1 MDKDMKIRYGKVTLV
16 GAGCGHG
23 LITTAGVRALK
34 NAGTL
39 VFDDLIDKE
48 LLNIPGE
55 GCRKIYAGKRSGK
68 HSMSQNE
75 INEILIREAM
85 EGRNVVRLKG
95 GDSFVFGRGGE
106 EIEAL
111 KAHGINFSVIPGI
124 SSAIAVPE
132 NAGIP
137 VTHRGMAG
145 AFTVVTGNTAD
156 GKAPDLKYLADFDG
170 TIVFLMGIKN
180 IGKIAEGL
188 IKAGKSPDT
197 PSAVISRGFTPYEK
211 RIDGKLSEIAALS
224 ENAATPGV
232 FVVGETAGLNFKDGL
247 RLPLSGVRAVIT
259 GTESFVERLSEGLAE
274 YGAECIRSVSMR
286 IRPMYENI
294 PESFELYGWAVFT
307 SANGVRVFF
316 EGLRKNRTD
325 IRAVFGLKFACI
337 GRATAE
343 ELLKHGI
350 YADLIPERYT
360 AGDLGRELAERLAA
374 GKKGKAD
381 KEGCAVTDNKVLILR
396 AEGGSTELLKELEA
410 CGTTYKDVHIY
421 RTETEYAK
429 GALISPDT
437 CTGPEDLLMQGYC
450 VNSYD
455 NAHAEGPD
463 YIVFGSAGGV
473 RAWKDQIIFMKEKGI
488 APLPVKKAVCIGKY
502 TADALNML
510 MDEAEN
516 DGIKEY
522 FPEKSVTAETFSA
535 EGIIKAMIRDRQ
547 REDLK

>member
-1 MDKDMKIRYGKVTLV
+1 MDKDMIIRYGRVTLV

-23 LITTAGVRALK
+23 LITIAGVRALE

-111 KAHGINFSVIPGI
+111 KAHGIPFSVIPGI

-156 GKAPDLKYLADFDG
+156 GKGPDLKYLAGFEG

-180 IGKIAEGL
+180 IRKITEEL

-211 RIDGKLSEIAALS
+211 RIDGKLSEIAAIS

-232 FVVGETAGLNFKDGL
+232 FVVGETAGLNFKDEL
-247 RLPLSGVRAVIT
+247 RLPLSGIRAVIT

-274 YGAECIRSVSMR
+274 YGAECIHSVSMR
-286 IRPMYENI
+286 IRPMFENM

-325 IRAVFGLKFACI
+325 IRAIAGLKFACI
-337 GRATAE
+337 GKATAE

-350 YADLIPERYT
+350 YADLIPERHT
-360 AGDLGRELAERLAA
+360 AGDLGRELAVRLAA
-374 GKKGKAD
+374 GKAD
-381 KEGCAVTDNKVLILR
+381 KENGAVTDKGVLILR
-396 AEGGSTELLKELEA
+396 AENGSAELLKELESQ
-410 CGTTYKDVHIY
+410 GIPYKDAHIY
-421 RTETEYAK
+421 RAETGSAK
-429 GALISPDT
+429 GAALSPDA
-437 CTGPEDLLMQGYC
+437 CMGSEYDLMQECFGHGC
-450 VNSYD
+450 D
-455 NAHAEGPD
+455 NNHAKQSD

-473 RAWKDQIIFMKEKGI
+473 RAWKEQIIFMKEKGM
-488 APLPVKKAVCIGKY
+488 APLPAKKAVCIGKY
-502 TADALNML
+502 TADALNRL

-535 EGIIKAMIRDRQ
+535 EGIIKAMIMDRQ

>member
-1 MDKDMKIRYGKVTLV
+1 MDKDMKIRYGRVTLV

-23 LITTAGVRALK
+23 LITIAGVRALE

-111 KAHGINFSVIPGI
+111 KAHGIPFSVIPGI

-156 GKAPDLKYLADFDG
+156 GKGPDLKYLAGFEG

-180 IGKIAEGL
+180 IRKITEEL

-211 RIDGKLSEIAALS
+211 RIGGKLSEIAALS

-232 FVVGETAGLNFKDGL
+232 FVVGETAGLNLKDEL
-247 RLPLSGVRAVIT
+247 RLPLSGIRAVIT

-286 IRPMYENI
+286 IRPMFESI
-294 PESFELYGWAVFT
+294 PESFEFYGWAAFT

-325 IRAVFGLKFACI
+325 IRAIAGLKFACI
-337 GRATAE
+337 GKATAE

-360 AGDLGRELAERLAA
+360 AGDLGRELAVRLAA
-374 GKKGKAD
+374 GKAD
-381 KEGCAVTDNKVLILR
+381 KENGAVTDKGVLILR
-396 AEGGSTELLKELEA
+396 AEGGSAELLKELEA

-437 CTGPEDLLMQGYC
+437 CTGPEDILMQGYC
-450 VNSYD
+450 GYGQD
-455 NAHAEGPD
+455 NDQTVQPD

-473 RAWKDQIIFMKEKGI
+473 RAWKEQIIFMKEKGM
-488 APLPVKKAVCIGKY
+488 ALLPAKKAVCIGKY
-502 TADALNML
+502 TADALNRL

-522 FPEKSVTAETFSA
+522 FPEGMVTAETFSA

>member
-1 MDKDMKIRYGKVTLV
+1 MDKDMIIRYGRVTLV

-23 LITTAGVRALK
+23 LITIAGVRALE

-111 KAHGINFSVIPGI
+111 KACGIPFSVIPGI

-156 GKAPDLKYLADFDG
+156 GKGPDLKYLAGFEG

-180 IGKIAEGL
+180 IRKITEEL

-211 RIDGKLSEIAALS
+211 RIDGKLSEIAAIS

-232 FVVGETAGLNFKDGL
+232 FVVGETAGLNFKDGF
-247 RLPLSGVRAVIT
+247 RLPLSGIRAVIT

-286 IRPMYENI
+286 IRPMYESI
-294 PESFELYGWAVFT
+294 PESFEFYGWAAFT

-325 IRAVFGLKFACI
+325 VRAVYGLKFACI
-337 GRATAE
+337 GRATAA

-360 AGDLGRELAERLAA
+360 AGDLGRELAARLKA
-374 GKKGKAD
+374 GKAD
-381 KEGCAVTDNKVLILR
+381 KENAAVTDKAVLILR
-396 AEGGSTELLKELEA
+396 AEGGSAELLKELEA
-410 CGTTYKDVHIY
+410 CGIPYKDVHIY

-437 CTGPEDLLMQGYC
+437 CTGSEDLLMQGYC
-450 VNSYD
+450 GYGQD
-455 NAHAEGPD
+455 NDQTVQPD

-473 RAWKDQIIFMKEKGI
+473 RAWKEQIIFMKEKGM
-488 APLPVKKAVCIGKY
+488 APVPAKKAVCIGKY
-502 TADALNML
+502 TADALNRL

-535 EGIIKAMIRDRQ
+535 EGIIKAMIMDRQ

>member
-1 MDKDMKIRYGKVTLV
+1 MDKDMKIRYGRVTLV

-23 LITTAGVRALK
+23 LITLAGVRALE

-48 LLNIPGE
+48 LLGIPGE

-75 INEILIREAM
+75 INEILIREAR

-106 EIEAL
+106 EIEVL
-111 KAHGINFSVIPGI
+111 KAHGIPFSVIPGI

-145 AFTVVTGNTAD
+145 AFTVVTGNSAD
-156 GKAPDLKYLADFDG
+156 DKGPDLKYLAGFDG

-188 IKAGKSPDT
+188 IKEGKSPDT

-232 FVVGETAGLNFKDGL
+232 LVVGETAGLNLKDEL

-259 GTESFVERLSEGLAE
+259 GTESFVERLTEGLAE

-294 PESFELYGWAVFT
+294 PESFEFYGWAAFT

-325 IRAVFGLKFACI
+325 IRAVSGLKFACI
-337 GRATAE
+337 GRATAA

-360 AGDLGRELAERLAA
+360 AGDLGRELAARLAA
-374 GKKGKAD
+374 GKAD
-381 KEGCAVTDNKVLILR
+381 KAAGTVTDKGVLILR
-396 AEGGSTELLKELEA
+396 AEEGSAELLKELEA
-410 CGTTYKDVHIY
+410 RGIPYKDVHIY
-421 RTETEYAK
+421 RTKTEYAK

-437 CTGPEDLLMQGYC
+437 CTGPEDLLTQGYC
-450 VNSYD
+450 GYGQD
-455 NAHAEGPD
+455 NDQTVQPD

-473 RAWKDQIIFMKEKGI
+473 RAWKEQIIFMKEKGI
-488 APLPVKKAVCIGKY
+488 APLPAKKAVCIGEY
-502 TADALNML
+502 TADALRKL

>member
-1 MDKDMKIRYGKVTLV
+1 MDKDMIIRYGRVTLV

-23 LITTAGVRALK
+23 LITIAGVRALE

-111 KAHGINFSVIPGI
+111 KACGIPFSVIPGI

-156 GKAPDLKYLADFDG
+156 GKGPDLKYLAGFEG

-188 IKAGKSPDT
+188 IKEGKSPDT

-232 FVVGETAGLNFKDGL
+232 FVVGETAGLNLKDEL
-247 RLPLSGVRAVIT
+247 RLPLSGIRAVIT

-294 PESFELYGWAVFT
+294 PESFEFYGWAAFT

-316 EGLRKNRTD
+316 DGLRKNRTD
-325 IRAVFGLKFACI
+325 IRAVYGLKFACI

-350 YADLIPERYT
+350 YADLKPERYT
-360 AGDLGRELAERLAA
+360 AGDLGRELAARLE
-374 GKKGKAD
+374 AD
-381 KEGCAVTDNKVLILR
+381 KEGGSGTDKGVLILR
-396 AEGGSTELLKELEA
+396 AEGGSAELLRELEN
-410 CGTTYKDVHIY
+410 GGITYKDVHIY
-421 RTETEYAK
+421 RTETISLK
-429 GALISPDT
+429 GASSSPNAYM
-437 CTGPEDLLMQGYC
+437 GSEDFLMHGYC
-450 VNSYD
+450 GHGHD
-455 NAHAEGPD
+455 NDNTVQPD

-473 RAWKDQIIFMKEKGI
+473 RAWKEQAVFMKEKG
-488 APLPVKKAVCIGKY
+488 AAQVPAKKAVCIGEY
-502 TADALNML
+502 TAYALRKL
-510 MDEAEN
+510 MDEPEN
-516 DGIKEY
+516 DVIKEY
-522 FPEKSVTAETFSA
+522 FPKESVTAETFSA

>member
-1 MDKDMKIRYGKVTLV
+1 MDKDMKIRYGRVTLV

-75 INEILIREAM
+75 INEILIREAK

-111 KAHGINFSVIPGI
+111 KAHGIPFSVIPGI

-156 GKAPDLKYLADFDG
+156 GKGPDLIKYLAGFDG

-180 IGKIAEGL
+180 IRKITEEL

-232 FVVGETAGLNFKDGL
+232 FVVGKTAGLNLKDEL
-247 RLPLSGVRAVIT
+247 KLPLSGVRAVIT

-286 IRPMYENI
+286 IRPIYENI
-294 PESFELYGWAVFT
+294 PESFEFYSWAVFT

-325 IRAVFGLKFACI
+325 IRAVSGLKFACI

-360 AGDLGRELAERLAA
+360 AGDLGRELAARLKA
-374 GKKGKAD
+374 GKAD
-381 KEGCAVTDNKVLILR
+381 KENAAVTDKAVLILR
-396 AEGGSTELLKELEA
+396 AEGGSAELLKELEA

-429 GALISPDT
+429 GALISLDT

-473 RAWKDQIIFMKEKGI
+473 RAWKEQAVFMKGKG
-488 APLPVKKAVCIGKY
+488 AFPLPAKKAVCIGEY
-502 TADALNML
+502 TAYALRKL
-510 MDEAEN
+510 MDEPEN
-516 DGIKEY
+516 DSIKEY
-522 FPEKSVTAETFSA
+522 FPEVSLTAETFSA
-535 EGIIKAMIRDRQ
+535 EGIINAMIRDRQ
-547 REDLK
+547 TSCSK

>member
-1 MDKDMKIRYGKVTLV
+1 MDKDMKIRYGRVTLV

-23 LITTAGVRALK
+23 LITLAGVRALE

-48 LLNIPGE
+48 LLSIPGE

-75 INEILIREAM
+75 INEILIREAR

-111 KAHGINFSVIPGI
+111 KAHGIPFSVIPGI

-156 GKAPDLKYLADFDG
+156 DKGPDLKYLAGFDG

-188 IKAGKSPDT
+188 IKEGKSPDT

-232 FVVGETAGLNFKDGL
+232 FVVGETAGLNLKDEL

-259 GTESFVERLSEGLAE
+259 GTESFVERLTEGLAE

-286 IRPMYENI
+286 IRPIYENI
-294 PESFELYGWAVFT
+294 PDSFENYGWAVFT

-325 IRAVFGLKFACI
+325 IRAISGLKFACI
-337 GRATAE
+337 GKATAA

-360 AGDLGRELAERLAA
+360 AGDLGRELAARLAA
-374 GKKGKAD
+374 GKAD
-381 KEGCAVTDNKVLILR
+381 KAAGAVTDKEVLILR
-396 AEGGSTELLKELEA
+396 AEGGSAELLKELEA
-410 CGTTYKDVHIY
+410 GGIPYKDVHIY
-421 RTETEYAK
+421 RTETGSLKEAS
-429 GALISPDT
+429 LSPNT
-437 CTGPEDLLMQGYC
+437 CMGSEDLLTQGYC
-450 VNSYD
+450 GHGQD
-455 NAHAEGPD
+455 NDHTELPD
-463 YIVFGSAGGV
+463 YMVFGSAGGV
-473 RAWKDQIIFMKEKGI
+473 RAWKEQIIFMKEKGM
-488 APLPVKKAVCIGKY
+488 APLPAKKAVCIGEY
-502 TADALNML
+502 TADALRKL

-516 DGIKEY
+516 YGIKEY
-522 FPEKSVTAETFSA
+522 FPEGMVTAETFSA

-547 REDLK
+547 RI

>member
-1 MDKDMKIRYGKVTLV
+1 MDKDMIIRYGRVTLV
-16 GAGCGHG
+16 GAGCGYG
-23 LITTAGVRALK
+23 LITLAGVRALE

-111 KAHGINFSVIPGI
+111 KAHGIPFLVIPGI

-156 GKAPDLKYLADFDG
+156 GKGPDLKYLAGFEG
-170 TIVFLMGIKN
+170 TIVFLMSIRNLGT
-180 IGKIAEGL
+180 IADAL
-188 IKAGKSPDT
+188 IDAGKSPDT

-211 RIDGKLSEIAALS
+211 RINGKLSEIAALS

-232 FVVGETAGLNFKDGL
+232 FVVGETAGLNLKDDL
-247 RLPLSGVRAVIT
+247 RLPLSGVRVVVT
-259 GTESFVERLSEGLAE
+259 GTESFVGRLSQGLAE

-286 IRPMYENI
+286 IRPMFENI
-294 PESFELYGWAVFT
+294 PESFEFYSWAAFT

-325 IRAVFGLKFACI
+325 IRAVSGLKFACI
-337 GRATAE
+337 GKATAA

-360 AGDLGRELAERLAA
+360 AGDLGRELAARLAA
-374 GKKGKAD
+374 GKAD
-381 KEGCAVTDNKVLILR
+381 KAAGIVTDKGVLIFR
-396 AEGGSTELLKELEA
+396 AEKGSAELLRELEDR
-410 CGTTYKDVHIY
+410 GIPYKDVHIY
-421 RTETEYAK
+421 RTETGSLK
-429 GALISPDT
+429 GASLSPNA
-437 CTGPEDLLMQGYC
+437 CMGSEDLLMQGYC
-450 VNSYD
+450 GYGQD
-455 NAHAEGPD
+455 NDQTVQPD

-473 RAWKDQIIFMKEKGI
+473 RAWKEQIIFMKEKGM
-488 APLPVKKAVCIGKY
+488 APVPAKKAVCIGKY
-502 TADALNML
+502 TADALNRL

-522 FPEKSVTAETFSA
+522 FPEGMVTAETFSA